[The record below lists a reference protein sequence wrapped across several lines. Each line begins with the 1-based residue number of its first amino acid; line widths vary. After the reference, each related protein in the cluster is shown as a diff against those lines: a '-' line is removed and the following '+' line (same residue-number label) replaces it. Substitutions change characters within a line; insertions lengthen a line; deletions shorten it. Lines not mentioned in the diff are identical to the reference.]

1 MNDVGIIT
9 LPDGAGHIAI
19 AVFVKALLKEVP
31 EQERA
36 IAEIACAV
44 HDFFVFQPLV
54 AQ

>member
-1 MNDVGIIT
+1 
-9 LPDGAGHIAI
+9 
-19 AVFVKALLKEVP
+19 VKVSPKEVP

-36 IAEIACAV
+36 IAEIARAV